1 MASPIDSRPTA
12 AAALFLGLT
21 VVATYPIALAP
32 GSYAFFSHADAQLN
46 MWIMAWG
53 AHALAHQPFH
63 LLDANIFA
71 PEPRTLLY
79 SETLIGY
86 APIFAP
92 ILWLGGSP
100 ALANNAVLFFSFT
113 ASGTAMYL
121 LARHLTGRHW
131 PAIAAGIA
139 YAFVPYRF
147 VHIPQIQLT
156 AFEWMPLAFLCLHL
170 FVERGDVKYAIGLGA
185 AAAME
190 AFCCVYYSVFL
201 AIALAAGGVVLF
213 ITDARMRARRAL
225 TTLAIVGCGTLLIV
239 SPLVAAYVR
248 VHRVRGLTRTI
259 EEIAERSASAG
270 TYFSSSA
277 RAHQWLWGQLLLSPR
292 DYLFPGILAL
302 SLAAV
307 ALAAVVAR
315 RRGSS
320 LFPGDPRVVLIYVTV
335 GIVGLVASFGPHG
348 IGGVSLY
355 QPLSASLPILHGLRQ
370 TTRFG
375 VLVIF
380 SVSVLA
386 AFGAA
391 VVEPSLRRASRYAP
405 ALLATAMFLEVL
417 VAPVRTDRPKGDA
430 LVRIPDVPP
439 VYRWL
444 ADQPGTFAIVELPY
458 APEHQLWQ
466 NASYVY
472 WSTVHWHGVVD
483 AYSGFASPDY
493 RSLTRILDQFPDELS
508 RQALLQ
514 RHVLYV
520 VVHHGRYQAWNRPLN
535 YARIER
541 TPWLTRVAQ
550 FPDVEVLRVDPDA
563 RLLTDAR

>member
-1 MASPIDSRPTA
+1 
-12 AAALFLGLT
+12 
-21 VVATYPIALAP
+21 
-32 GSYAFFSHADAQLN
+32 
-46 MWIMAWG
+46 
-53 AHALAHQPFH
+53 
-63 LLDANIFA
+63 
-71 PEPRTLLY
+71 
-79 SETLIGY
+79 
-86 APIFAP
+86 
-92 ILWLGGSP
+92 
-100 ALANNAVLFFSFT
+100 AVLFFSFT

-292 DYLFPGILAL
+292 DYLFPGVLAL

-315 RRGSS
+315 R
-320 LFPGDPRVVLIYVTV
+320 
-335 GIVGLVASFGPHG
+335 
-348 IGGVSLY
+348 
-355 QPLSASLPILHGLRQ
+355 
-370 TTRFG
+370 
-375 VLVIF
+375 
-380 SVSVLA
+380 
-386 AFGAA
+386 
-391 VVEPSLRRASRYAP
+391 
-405 ALLATAMFLEVL
+405 
-417 VAPVRTDRPKGDA
+417 
-430 LVRIPDVPP
+430 
-439 VYRWL
+439 
-444 ADQPGTFAIVELPY
+444 
-458 APEHQLWQ
+458 
-466 NASYVY
+466 
-472 WSTVHWHGVVD
+472 
-483 AYSGFASPDY
+483 
-493 RSLTRILDQFPDELS
+493 
-508 RQALLQ
+508 
-514 RHVLYV
+514 
-520 VVHHGRYQAWNRPLN
+520 
-535 YARIER
+535 
-541 TPWLTRVAQ
+541 
-550 FPDVEVLRVDPDA
+550 
-563 RLLTDAR
+563 